1 MNAAA
6 GGRGARQ
13 ENKEDDLMTLRRWM
27 ILSIIL
33 LVPGFILLFLSRTV
47 DVPAA
52 GVIGGLLLAA
62 GLAIQLFA
70 IRCPECGAH
79 LPTFPGEYCKHC
91 GNRLDW
97 DKTPRF

>member
-1 MNAAA
+1 
-6 GGRGARQ
+6 
-13 ENKEDDLMTLRRWM
+13 MTLRRWM

-33 LVPGFILLFLSRTV
+33 LVPGFVLLFLSRTV

-62 GLAIQLFA
+62 GLVIWIFV

-79 LPTFPGEYCKHC
+79 LPAVPGEYCKHC

-97 DKTPRF
+97 DKPPRS